1 MPLSRRPPRAEPTDL
16 AALQQELNQLFER
29 LSEFDR
35 ADHPPEGEWIPSVDI
50 YECRGSLLVVVE
62 VPGLPPEALRVAHVD
77 GRLII
82 SGERRD
88 RKPPGGA
95 FLCMERPQGRF
106 TRAILLDE
114 AVDIRQAEAQVEGG
128 LLTITIPRVK
138 DRRGTETVIPV
149 RRDGEDS

>member
-1 MPLSRRPPRAEPTDL
+1 MPLSRRPPRDEPTDL

-29 LSEFDR
+29 LAEFDR
-35 ADHPPEGEWIPSVDI
+35 ADHPAEGEWIPSVDI
-50 YECRGSLLVVVE
+50 YECRGSLMVVVE
-62 VPGLPPEALRVAHVD
+62 VPGMPPENLRVAHAD

-82 SGERRD
+82 TGERRD
-88 RKPPGGA
+88 RKPAGGA

-114 AVDIRQAEAQVEGG
+114 AVDMRQAEAHVRGG

-138 DRRGTETVIPV
+138 DRRGSETVIPV
-149 RRDGEDS
+149 RRDDES

>member
-1 MPLSRRPPRAEPTDL
+1 MPLSRRPRAEPTDL

-29 LSEFDR
+29 LAEFDR
-35 ADHPPEGEWIPSVDI
+35 ADQPAEGEWVPSVDI
-50 YECRGSLLVVVE
+50 YECRGSLLVVME
-62 VPGLPPEALRVAHVD
+62 VPGLPPEALRVAHSD

-88 RKPPGGA
+88 RKPQGVA
-95 FLCMERPQGRF
+95 FLCVERPQGRF
-106 TRAILLDE
+106 TRSILLDE

-149 RRDGEDS
+149 RRNGEDS

>member
-16 AALQQELNQLFER
+16 AALHQELNQLFER

-35 ADHPPEGEWIPSVDI
+35 ADHPAEGDWVPSVDV
-50 YECRGSLLVVVE
+50 YECHGKLLVVVE
-62 VPGLPPEALRVAHVD
+62 VPGLSPESLRVAHAD
-77 GRLII
+77 GRLVI

-88 RKPPGGA
+88 RKPQGGA

-114 AVDIRQAEAQVEGG
+114 AVDIRQAEAEVSGG

-138 DRRGTETVIPV
+138 DRRGTETVIPI
-149 RRDGEDS
+149 RRDDGA